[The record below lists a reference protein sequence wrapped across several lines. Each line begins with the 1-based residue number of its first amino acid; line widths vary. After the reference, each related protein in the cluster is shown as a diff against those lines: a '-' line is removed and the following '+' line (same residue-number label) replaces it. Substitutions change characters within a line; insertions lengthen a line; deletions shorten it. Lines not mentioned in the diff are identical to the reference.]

1 MSDVCLAFFI
11 WLISFRYPQS
21 SSMLLQV
28 ARLYLFLWLS
38 SITLGFPVGS
48 RIKNPLANAGDV
60 DSTPGL
66 RRSPAERIPTPV
78 FFLSFFVFLILT
90 TPVFLP
96 GKSHGQRSLASYS
109 PWGCKELD
117 TAERL
122 NNTNNSI
129 IIHYVHLYITSS
141 LFISCGFLG
150 FFFHILAIVNNAAM
164 NMSAYIFS
172 N

>member
-78 FFLSFFVFLILT
+78 F
-90 TPVFLP
+90 LP

-150 FFFHILAIVNNAAM
+150 FFFSYLGHCK
-164 NMSAYIFS
+164 
-172 N
+172 

>member
-1 MSDVCLAFFI
+1 
-11 WLISFRYPQS
+11 
-21 SSMLLQV
+21 MLLQV
-28 ARLYLFLWLS
+28 ARLDLFLWLS

-48 RIKNPLANAGDV
+48 VVKNPLANAGDV
-60 DSTPGL
+60 DSIPGL
-66 RRSPAERIPTPV
+66 RRSPAERI
-78 FFLSFFVFLILT
+78 S

-122 NNTNNSI
+122 YNTNNSI

-150 FFFHILAIVNNAAM
+150 FFFFISWPL
-164 NMSAYIFS
+164 
-172 N
+172 